1 MLNQA
6 MTYLLLCI
14 AEENCENMCKS
25 IGSLKGDQNIP
36 ILSKNQNYCKVE
48 WDLHQCAESE
58 KWKLFLSE
66 QTSAIWGESCGVL
79 VWEFFLQLL

>member
-6 MTYLLLCI
+6 MTY
-14 AEENCENMCKS
+14 MCKS

-36 ILSKNQNYCKVE
+36 VLSTNQNYCKVE

-58 KWKLFLSE
+58 KWKLFLFCIYHNPTKS
-66 QTSAIWGESCGVL
+66 TYPPPHS
-79 VWEFFLQLL
+79 F